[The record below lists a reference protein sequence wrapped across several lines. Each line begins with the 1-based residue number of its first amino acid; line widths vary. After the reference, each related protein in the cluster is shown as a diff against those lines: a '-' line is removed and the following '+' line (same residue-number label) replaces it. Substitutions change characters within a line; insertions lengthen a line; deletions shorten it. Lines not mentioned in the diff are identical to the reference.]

1 MPPDP
6 EMLVKWADGGHR
18 SDQGVDG
25 EDGVAT
31 RSENADVDESDGGGA
46 CSSPPFPKREVA
58 GGAGTPLTRDPEE
71 SGASKDRGVRVA
83 PLELASNAD
92 ADQDG
97 SSESMHEVSTLWS
110 RVRRA
115 VKDGEVRLGDARAN
129 DARARR
135 AVRLT

>member
-46 CSSPPFPKREVA
+46 CSSPPFLKREVA

-71 SGASKDRGVRVA
+71 SGASKVLAHHQPETDIVQPSHLVKAACMQAYRMLHVGPLRCVQVGLEGCTAGIRRQLCRGARVWCA
-83 PLELASNAD
+83 
-92 ADQDG
+92 
-97 SSESMHEVSTLWS
+97 
-110 RVRRA
+110 
-115 VKDGEVRLGDARAN
+115 
-129 DARARR
+129 
-135 AVRLT
+135 